1 MIFYEKETWMA
12 LMLASIPAVVSVYL
26 FFIAEKKRTALF
38 LLVLSAFLLRM
49 VMISLDPYLHD
60 WDEKF
65 HALVAKNMIDFPF
78 KPMLFQN
85 PVFPYD
91 YKDWSYNHIWLH
103 KQPVFLWQMALS
115 MKVFGINLIAL
126 RLPSVLMGTA
136 IVWLTYDLGKK
147 WLQDENVA
155 FIAGIISCFSFFSLE
170 LIAGQMSTDHND
182 VAFLFYV
189 TLSLWAFAGYIQNGL
204 KLKWAISVG
213 IFVGLAILNKWLTG
227 WLVYG
232 GWFLYIL
239 FSPLHRKELKAY
251 KDLFISIV
259 VSFILFVPWQVYITS
274 HFPKD
279 SEIIYADNVRHIVE
293 DLGHPGSVFY
303 HLAFLPTAYNYFFLI
318 FLVIGSFTIYLSKQ
332 ANRSL
337 TTSYLAMAFVLFSFF
352 SIFVKTKMASFPY
365 PVSGILMLISA
376 FGFYTTF
383 NFFSSKYIAKP
394 MGKKV
399 MISLLTLLMSFFCLK
414 PGNISQS
421 RSIHDEKRN
430 NKIYNTKAFKKMD
443 ENFAGKYIFINCRAY
458 ENIDLMF
465 YKGGTSY
472 HYYPDEK
479 SIDSIENQGYHF
491 AAFDYNDQQKLPEYI
506 RMDNQILLMPEE
518 LK

>member
-1 MIFYEKETWMA
+1 
-12 LMLASIPAVVSVYL
+12 MLASVPAVVSIYM

-65 HALVAKNMIDFPF
+65 HALVARNMTHFPF
-78 KPMLFQN
+78 KPMLFEH
-85 PVFPYD
+85 PVFPYN

-103 KQPVFLWQMALS
+103 KQPVFLWQMAIS
-115 MKVFGINLIAL
+115 MKVFGINLIGL
-126 RLPSVLMGTA
+126 RLPSALMGTA
-136 IVWLTYDLGKK
+136 IVWLVYDLGRK
-147 WLQDENVA
+147 WLKDENVA
-155 FIAGIISCFSFFSLE
+155 FIGGIISCFSFFSLE

-182 VAFLFYV
+182 VAFVFYV
-189 TLSLWAFAGYIQNGL
+189 TLSLWAFAVYIHDGL
-204 KLKWAISVG
+204 KLKWAILTG

-227 WLVYG
+227 WLVFG

-239 FSPLHRKELKAY
+239 ISQTKRRDLKAY
-251 KDLFISIV
+251 RDLLISVAVSCV
-259 VSFILFVPWQVYITS
+259 VFLPWQVYMMS
-274 HFPKD
+274 CFPKD
-279 SEIIYADNVRHIVE
+279 SEVLYADNVRHIVE

-318 FLVIGSFTIYLSKQ
+318 FLVIGSFTIYFSKQ
-332 ANRSL
+332 ANILL

-376 FGFYTTF
+376 FGLYTTF
-383 NFFSSKYIAKP
+383 NFLSSKYIAKP
-394 MGKKV
+394 IAKKV
-399 MISLLTLLMSFFCLK
+399 MISLLTLLMAFFCLK
-414 PGNISQS
+414 PGTISQS

-430 NKIYNTKAFKKMD
+430 NKIYNTKVFKNLD
-443 ENFAGKYIFINCRAY
+443 ENLTGKYILINCRAY

-465 YKGGTSY
+465 FKGGTAY

-479 SIDSIENQGYHF
+479 SIDSLENHGYII
-491 AAFDYNDQQKLPEYI
+491 AAFDYRDQQKLPEYI
-506 RMDNQILLMPEE
+506 MTDNRIFLMPEK